1 MIFFEL
7 DSKGPEGIR
16 TLDLVVR
23 SHPHYPGYATGPNK

>member
-1 MIFFEL
+1 MIFL
-7 DSKGPEGIR
+7 NLVRGPEGIR